1 MLKRFED
8 WIFGLTFQQI
18 GTMVNNQPLSRRPR
32 AYLPTGGLLIVLLLI
47 SGLNV
52 EATSAS
58 PTRNRAFYP
67 STLTVSQLFLP
78 SPTARSLDPLTTSQR
93 NRDGGAPNNNR
104 SLLDVVAD
112 IRGGD
117 TNNLRGGVFGGDA
130 AASAALPLLALTTID
145 YTSLIE
151 GAYGW
156 CGDLGAPSA
165 LVAGAV
171 VATLYDNMHSGDLEM
186 SDSDSRLVRFGKIVT
201 RLLLLSAFAMETL
214 SIFVTTVTGTM
225 LLSLTVEQMS
235 ISDAVIH
242 TPLEFL
248 KENFEFEFL
257 TARIMFL
264 QGLLNWLAAIG
275 LGHILPS
282 PGDFASPTEVA
293 LNKFIACSMGT
304 LIVLMVSFFNTHS
317 TFYANYL
324 AMLTRWFYVMMHG
337 HVFGIGTWPPRPLS
351 FVLVPSML
359 FSFYWGYRALWPT
372 DAPPAGKNE
381 TTRRKA

>member
-1 MLKRFED
+1 M
-8 WIFGLTFQQI
+8 
-18 GTMVNNQPLSRRPR
+18 NQTLPRGPR
-32 AYLPTGGLLIVLLLI
+32 AYLPTGGVIVLLLI

-52 EATSAS
+52 EAKSAS
-58 PTRNRAFYP
+58 AARNRAFFP
-67 STLTVSQLFLP
+67 STTNASRLLS
-78 SPTARSLDPLTTSQR
+78 SPTAASLGPLITSQR
-93 NRDGGAPNNNR
+93 NRHGAPKNR
-104 SLLDVVAD
+104 SLLDVVTD
-112 IRGGD
+112 LRGGEN
-117 TNNLRGGVFGGDA
+117 NNLRGVIGGDA
-130 AASAALPLLALTTID
+130 DRAIPLLALTTID
-145 YTSLIE
+145 YASLIE

-156 CGDLGAPSA
+156 CGDLGAPAA

-186 SDSDSRLVRFGKIVT
+186 SDSDSRLVRVGKLVT

-225 LLSLTVEQMS
+225 LLSLTAEQMS

-293 LNKFIACSMGT
+293 LNRFIACSMGT
-304 LIVLMVSFFNTHS
+304 LIVLMISFFNTHS

-324 AMLTRWFYVMMHG
+324 AMLGRWFYVMMHG

-351 FVLVPSML
+351 LVLVLSML
-359 FSFYWGYRALWPT
+359 VSFYWGYQALWPT
-372 DAPPAGKNE
+372 DSPPAGKSE
-381 TTRRKA
+381 KTKRKAQ